1 MSTTIRR
8 CWEID
13 KMACKYYGDCEHQSG
28 WCKSDSI
35 LVKCN
40 YGLNRLCDEQIIKIA
55 DLEDENKK
63 LKQQLEAKNIEL
75 AGKLTDKEVFQ
86 YGCMLGDAHKKISEL
101 KRLLKLAVEDLHYY
115 TDENNIHFLCDICC
129 KNPVDCAEK
138 DECYFEWEHADEV
151 KELLNDGE
159 K

>member
-1 MSTTIRR
+1 MV
-8 CWEID
+8 
-13 KMACKYYGDCEHQSG
+13 CKYYGDCEHQSG
-28 WCKSDSI
+28 WCKSDSM

-40 YGLNRLCDEQIIKIA
+40 YGLNRLYDEQIIKIA

-101 KRLLKLAVEDLHYY
+101 KRLLKLAVDDIARYCCDVCKYRNIDAYLPPCDNCFCEDA
-115 TDENNIHFLCDICC
+115 FKWRC
-129 KNPVDCAEK
+129 
-138 DECYFEWEHADEV
+138 ADEV
-151 KELLNDGE
+151 KELLEDVDSVFD
-159 K
+159 